1 MPHFGTRSL
10 ERLET
15 VDPDLVLIF
24 REVIRLGDITII
36 CGARSEADQRAAY
49 EARPQRSKVLWPN
62 SRHNCPNPGQLSR
75 AVDWA
80 PWGPGS
86 TIQWEATDRFL
97 YIAGLIWGIAEELE
111 IEIRNGADWRRDGRA
126 KGNRFEDLGHT
137 ELWEP

>member
-24 REVIRLGDITII
+24 REVIRLVDITII
-36 CGARSEADQRAAY
+36 CGARSEADQRAAFQ
-49 EARPQRSKVLWPN
+49 AGNSKVLWPN
-62 SRHNCPNPGQLSR
+62 SKHNCPDPGQLSR

-80 PWGPGS
+80 PYPIDWN
-86 TIQWEATDRFL
+86 ATDRFL
-97 YIAGLIWGIAEELE
+97 ICAGLIWGIAEELE

-126 KGNRFEDLGHT
+126 RGNRFEDTGHT

>member
-1 MPHFGTRSL
+1 MPRFGTRSL

-15 VDPDLVLIF
+15 VDPDLVLVF
-24 REVIRLGDITII
+24 REVIRVVDVSIL

-49 EARPQRSKVLWPN
+49 DAGNSKVVWPN
-62 SRHNCPNPGQLSR
+62 SKHNCPNPGQLSR

-80 PWGPGS
+80 PYPIDWN
-86 TIQWEATDRFL
+86 ATDRFL
-97 YIAGLIWGIAEELE
+97 YVAGLIWGIAEELE

-126 KGNRFEDLGHT
+126 RGNRFEDLGHT

>member
-1 MPHFGTRSL
+1 MPRFGTRSL

-15 VDPDLVLIF
+15 VDPDLRLIF
-24 REVIRLGDITII
+24 SRAIQLVDITII

-49 EARPQRSKVLWPN
+49 EAGNSKVIWPN
-62 SRHNCPNPGQLSR
+62 SNHNCPNPGQLSR

-86 TIQWEATDRFL
+86 TIPWEATDRFV
-97 YIAGLIWGIAEELE
+97 YVAGLLWGIAEELG
-111 IEIRNGADWRRDGRA
+111 IEIRNGADWRRNGRA